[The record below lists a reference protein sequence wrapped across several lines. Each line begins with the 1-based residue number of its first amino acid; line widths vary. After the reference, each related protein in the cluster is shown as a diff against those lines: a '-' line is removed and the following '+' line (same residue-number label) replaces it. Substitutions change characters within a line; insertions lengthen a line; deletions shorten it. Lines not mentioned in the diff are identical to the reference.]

1 MKQSP
6 EELIRR
12 LAMVLDGSLDLL
24 DRAAEAERRRE
35 AGKRMRQITMQQ
47 RAEVARELLAEADAY
62 LAGRV
67 REAEQVSWF
76 TVWVSDA
83 SQHGTHF
90 VQAFQAADIEDAKQ
104 QALLECAACWGDAV
118 EELTILGVAEGD
130 VRLLEWNE
138 DHA

>member
-12 LAMVLDGSLDLL
+12 LAMVLDGTLDLL

-62 LAGRV
+62 LAAGG
-67 REAEQVSWF
+67 AP
-76 TVWVSDA
+76 
-83 SQHGTHF
+83 
-90 VQAFQAADIEDAKQ
+90 
-104 QALLECAACWGDAV
+104 
-118 EELTILGVAEGD
+118 
-130 VRLLEWNE
+130 
-138 DHA
+138 

>member
-62 LAGRV
+62 LAAGG
-67 REAEQVSWF
+67 AP
-76 TVWVSDA
+76 
-83 SQHGTHF
+83 
-90 VQAFQAADIEDAKQ
+90 
-104 QALLECAACWGDAV
+104 
-118 EELTILGVAEGD
+118 
-130 VRLLEWNE
+130 
-138 DHA
+138 